1 MSLSNVTE
9 GLTFD
14 DVLLVPQHSAVIPR
28 FANPVTRLAPELKL
42 PLPIMSA
49 AMDTVTEAPLAI
61 TMACLGG
68 MGIIHKNMS
77 IEDEA
82 KAVRLVKAADP
93 IEGNVPAV
101 GKDGRLL
108 VGAAVSVG
116 EIDRAANLVEAGV
129 NLLAVDSAH
138 GHSTAVIETVKELKG
153 KFDIPV
159 MAGNVATG
167 QAVKDLA
174 EAGAAIVKVGVGPGS
189 ICTTRIVAG
198 VGVPQLTALIW
209 ACNAA
214 RQVGVSIVADGGI
227 RYSGDCVKA
236 LAAGAQAV
244 MIGRLFSGT
253 DEAPGRKVMIEGRI
267 YKSYRGM
274 GSVEAMSHGSAS
286 RYGQDCDDEP
296 AKLVPEGVEAVVPSK
311 GPLERVLY
319 QFSGGLK
326 AGMGYLGASSLS
338 ELAERAQFVRQT
350 QSGFRESHPHSLAQ
364 YSEAPNYEGL

>member
-1 MSLSNVTE
+1 
-9 GLTFD
+9 
-14 DVLLVPQHSAVIPR
+14 
-28 FANPVTRLAPELKL
+28 
-42 PLPIMSA
+42 
-49 AMDTVTEAPLAI
+49 
-61 TMACLGG
+61 

-77 IEDEA
+77 IEDEVG
-82 KAVRLVKAADP
+82 AVKTVKTADFD
-93 IEGNVPAV
+93 IERDPAIDE
-101 GKDGRLL
+101 DGRLL

-116 EIDRAANLVEAGV
+116 EMERATELVKAGV
-129 NLLAVDSAH
+129 SLLAVDSAH
-138 GHSTAVIETVKELKG
+138 GHSKAVIETVKELTAR
-153 KFDIPV
+153 FDVPV

-198 VGVPQLTALIW
+198 VGVPQLTALTW
-209 ACNAA
+209 ACAAA
-214 RQVGVSIVADGGI
+214 REVGVSIVADGGI

-236 LAAGAQAV
+236 LAAGARAV
-244 MIGRLFSGT
+244 MVGRLFSGT
-253 DEAPGRKVMIEGRI
+253 DEAPGRKVLIEGRI

-326 AGMGYLGASSLS
+326 AGMGYLGASSLN
-338 ELAERAQFVRQT
+338 ELVERAQFVRQT
-350 QSGFRESHPHSLAQ
+350 QSGFRESHPHSLTQ

>member
-1 MSLSNVTE
+1 MSLPNVTE

-14 DVLLVPQHSAVIPR
+14 DVLLVPQHSNVLPR
-28 FANPVTRLAPELKL
+28 HANPKTTLAPGLTL

-49 AMDTVTEAPLAI
+49 AMDTVTEAPLAT
-61 TMACLGG
+61 TMARLGG
-68 MGIIHKNMS
+68 MGIIHKNMP
-77 IEDEA
+77 IEKEA
-82 KAVRLVKAADP
+82 EAVKLVKEADIEKVDCAAVD
-93 IEGNVPAV
+93 EQGQ
-101 GKDGRLL
+101 LL

-116 EIDRAANLVEAGV
+116 EIERATKLVKAGV
-129 NLLAVDSAH
+129 DLLAVDSAH
-138 GHSTAVIETVKELKG
+138 GHSAAVIETVKELTD

-174 EAGAAIVKVGVGPGS
+174 QAGAAIVKVGVGPGS

-209 ACNAA
+209 ACTAA
-214 RQVGVSIVADGGI
+214 REVGVSIVADGGI

-236 LAAGAQAV
+236 LAAGSQAV

-274 GSVEAMSHGSAS
+274 GSVEAMSDGSAS
-286 RYGQDCDDEP
+286 RYGQDSDDEP
-296 AKLVPEGVEAVVPSK
+296 AKLVPEGVEAVVASR
-311 GPLERVLY
+311 GPLAKVIY
-319 QFSGGLK
+319 QFAGGLK

-350 QSGFRESHPHSLAQ
+350 QNGFRESHPHSLAQ
-364 YSEAPNYEGL
+364 FSEAPNYKGL